1 MRTKVLPG
9 GIYSNCASTFF
20 VLEDDYVFIVPND
33 LILQQMQTKFLSNKI
48 VNDFAKEYVQKGSY
62 RYLMQALLYQL
73 PITFFRDGYKKI
85 RKITQRLDV
94 GMNPVRSEKTIEY
107 F

>member
-20 VLEDDYVFIVPND
+20 VLEDYYVFIVPND

-48 VNDFAKEYVQKGSY
+48 ANDFAKEYVQKGSY

-73 PITFFRDGYKKI
+73 PITFFRDGYLG
-85 RKITQRLDV
+85 QMQEDV
-94 GMNPVRSEKTIEY
+94 FDLLIEKWHDLLS
-107 F
+107 